1 MTSIISSLPPGMVL
15 IIGALLLSLL
25 RGRVQQVALL
35 VLPVLSA
42 LHLLCLPHDV
52 SMSREAFGLQLTL
65 VHIDGLSLVW
75 GYIFHI
81 AAFVSALYA
90 LHVKDTLQ
98 HVSALLYVGAAIGA
112 VFAGD
117 LVTLFVYWELTA
129 ITSVFLIW
137 ASRNEQAYRAGM
149 RYLIVQVGSG
159 VLLLAGIVLHYQST
173 GSIDFL
179 GPFYQSPS
187 VLAEFPWQS
196 PGLGPVLIFF
206 AFGIKAAFP
215 LLHNWLTDA
224 YPEATPTGTVFLSS
238 FTTKLAIYALAR
250 AFPGVESLIWIG
262 AIMTAFPIFFAVI
275 ENDLRRVLTYSLN
288 NQLGF
293 MVVGIGI
300 GTELALNGTAAHAF
314 AHILYKSLLFM
325 SMGAVL
331 YRTGTAKGSEL
342 GGLYKSMPWTTG
354 FCIVGAASISAFPLF
369 SGFVTKSMILTAV
382 AEEHHLVVFLVLLFA
397 SAGVFHHSGIK
408 IPFFAFFAHDSGRR
422 VKEAPLNMLLAMG
435 IGSVLCIGIGIFPQ
449 PLYSILPYEVNDY
462 SAYTT
467 THVVTQLQLLMWSA
481 LAFTVLNLWG
491 IYPPELRSVNL
502 DTDWFYRRP
511 FMRSSID
518 NLSPVSRMVSRL
530 GQVRERVEQQ
540 LGSLLRRGSGLVRQ
554 TAGSRGI
561 SQKTVSIGGMA
572 VWVAILLILY
582 LVFYY
587 LYGGPQVSV
596 FADLFLPQ

>member
-1 MTSIISSLPPGMVL
+1 
-15 IIGALLLSLL
+15 
-25 RGRVQQVALL
+25 
-35 VLPVLSA
+35 
-42 LHLLCLPHDV
+42 
-52 SMSREAFGLQLTL
+52 
-65 VHIDGLSLVW
+65 
-75 GYIFHI
+75 
-81 AAFVSALYA
+81 
-90 LHVKDTLQ
+90 
-98 HVSALLYVGAAIGA
+98 
-112 VFAGD
+112 
-117 LVTLFVYWELTA
+117 
-129 ITSVFLIW
+129 
-137 ASRNEQAYRAGM
+137 
-149 RYLIVQVGSG
+149 
-159 VLLLAGIVLHYQST
+159 
-173 GSIDFL
+173 
-179 GPFYQSPS
+179 
-187 VLAEFPWQS
+187 
-196 PGLGPVLIFF
+196 
-206 AFGIKAAFP
+206 
-215 LLHNWLTDA
+215 
-224 YPEATPTGTVFLSS
+224 
-238 FTTKLAIYALAR
+238 
-250 AFPGVESLIWIG
+250 
-262 AIMTAFPIFFAVI
+262 
-275 ENDLRRVLTYSLN
+275 
-288 NQLGF
+288 

-354 FCIVGAASISAFPLF
+354 FCIIGAASISAFPLF

-408 IPFFAFFAHDSGRR
+408 IPFFAFFAHDSGKR

-449 PLYSILPYEVNDY
+449 PLYSILPYEVGDY
-462 SAYTT
+462 SSYTT

-518 NLSPVSRMVSRL
+518 NLSPVGRLVSRL
-530 GQVRERVEQQ
+530 GQFRERVEQQ
-540 LGSLLRRGSGLVRQ
+540 LGSLLRRGAGLARQ

-587 LYGGPQVSV
+587 VYGSP
-596 FADLFLPQ
+596 